1 MPSLGADMDDGVL
14 IEWLKHPGDA
24 VRRGDII
31 AVVETQK
38 GAIEIEVFEDG
49 KLTELTV
56 REGERVPVGA
66 VLAFIDG
73 PGAEPAKPAEPP
85 PAPAPAPPEPPRAAP
100 VAPRVGR
107 RVRISPVARRRAAAL
122 GVDASGLTG
131 SGPGGAIT
139 LADVEAAASAAP
151 KPAAAP
157 RRTAFDPGEMRRA
170 IAAAMERSKREIPHF
185 YLAATVDMSNTLDWI
200 ERENAAR
207 PVPERLLV
215 IAPVL
220 KAVALALRATPDLNG
235 HWVDGAFRPAESIN
249 LGNAVS
255 LRGGGLVAPAI
266 RDTDKRDLD
275 DLMRTLRDVVARARK
290 GALRSSELSDSTV
303 TVTSLGDDGA
313 EVVCPVIYPPQVAM
327 IGFGATV
334 ERPWPADGALALRR
348 VQTVTLAADHR
359 VVDGRRGSRFL
370 KTLNDLLQEPEKL

>member
-24 VRRGDII
+24 VHRGDII

-49 KLTELTV
+49 QLTELKV
-56 REGERVPVGA
+56 LEGERVPVGT
-66 VLAFIDG
+66 VLALING
-73 PGAEPAKPAEPP
+73 PGIQPVKPAE
-85 PAPAPAPPEPPRAAP
+85 PAPAPPEPSRPAAP
-100 VAPRVGR
+100 VVPRAGG
-107 RVRISPVARRRAAAL
+107 RVRMSPAARRRAEAL
-122 GVDASGLTG
+122 GIDPSGLTG
-131 SGPGGAIT
+131 SGPGGAIA
-139 LADVEAAASAAP
+139 LADLETAAP
-151 KPAAAP
+151 KPAATP
-157 RRTAFDPGEMRRA
+157 RRTAFDPAEMRRA

-185 YLAATVDMSNTLDWI
+185 YLAATIDMGNTFDWI
-200 ERENAAR
+200 EQQNAAR

-215 IAPVL
+215 IAPLL
-220 KAVALALRATPDLNG
+220 KAVALALRATPELNG
-235 HWVDGAFRPAESIN
+235 HWIDGAFRPSEAVN

-266 RDTDKRDLD
+266 RDADKLGLN

-313 EVVCPVIYPPQVAM
+313 EVVYPVIYPPQVAM
-327 IGFGATV
+327 IGFGAAV
-334 ERPWPADGALALRR
+334 ERPWPVDGAVALRR

-370 KTLNDLLQEPEKL
+370 KTLNDLLQEPETL

>member
-1 MPSLGADMDDGVL
+1 MPSLGADMDDGIL

-24 VRRGDII
+24 VHRGDII

-49 KLTELTV
+49 QLTELKVT
-56 REGERVPVGA
+56 EGECVPVGA
-66 VLAFIDG
+66 VLALIDG
-73 PGAEPAKPAEPP
+73 PALEPVAAPEPAPVSVR
-85 PAPAPAPPEPPRAAP
+85 PEPQPAAP
-100 VAPRVGR
+100 MPPRNGR
-107 RVRISPVARRRAAAL
+107 TKVSPVARRRAAAL
-122 GVDASGLTG
+122 GIDPSGLAGT
-131 SGPGGAIT
+131 GPGGAVT
-139 LADVEAAASAAP
+139 LADVESVASAAP
-151 KPAAAP
+151 KAAP
-157 RRTAFDPGEMRRA
+157 RRTAFDPTEMRRA

-185 YLAATVDMSNTLDWI
+185 YLAATADMSNMLDWI
-200 ERENAAR
+200 ERENAMR
-207 PVPERLLV
+207 PVLGRLLA
-215 IAPVL
+215 IAPLL

-235 HWVDGAFRPAESIN
+235 HWIDGAFRPAESIH

-266 RDTDKRDLD
+266 RDIDKRDLD

-313 EVVCPVIYPPQVAM
+313 EVVYPVIYPPQVAM
-327 IGFGATV
+327 IGFGAVV
-334 ERPWPADGALALRR
+334 ERPWPVDGAIDLRR